1 MRGTVPEEATPL
13 WAGALVVAVAS
24 GTRVD
29 EATGQERLKLRPIA
43 LAEAL
48 LKLGECIA
56 VDESAARLRR
66 VLEPWQLGI
75 VTPGGVQRAVRL
87 IQAWAEALAE
97 QAAGHAAAE
106 EELGACGAGGRA
118 RQLELLQ
125 RQ

>member
-1 MRGTVPEEATPL
+1 MRGTVPEEAAPL

-66 VLEPWQLGI
+66 ALEPWQLGI
-75 VTPGGVQRAVRL
+75 VTPGGVQRA
-87 IQAWAEALAE
+87 
-97 QAAGHAAAE
+97 
-106 EELGACGAGGRA
+106 
-118 RQLELLQ
+118 
-125 RQ
+125 